1 MTIVANKVAETN
13 TYRAYEISFNLE
25 GVTSAIFDA
34 TKEGTKDKD
43 EILLAVLNEIKS
55 AKVEIYGEL
64 WHCMFIDISFR
75 TDAYCAYR

>member
-13 TYRAYEISFNLE
+13 TYRAYEISFNIE

-43 EILLAVLNEIKS
+43 EILLAVLNELKK

-64 WHCMFIDISFR
+64 
-75 TDAYCAYR
+75 